1 MDYYDEINMEISRLI
16 TTIDPKTIDLIR
28 LSERVKIFEKLRKL
42 INEKD
47 YNNDEIATAIL
58 GWAYERLAED

>member
-1 MDYYDEINMEISRLI
+1 MDYFDEISLEVSQR
-16 TTIDPKTIDLIR
+16 TADIDPMTVDIIR
-28 LSERVKIFEKLRKL
+28 LSERIKIFEKLRKL

-47 YNNDEIATAIL
+47 YNNDETATAIL